1 MKMPDITM
9 TSSKPYMIR
18 ALYEWITDNNKIPYI
33 VVNVNT
39 DNIKVP
45 LQYAE
50 NGRIVLNISQTAAA
64 KLQIDN
70 DYITFSARFSG
81 VPMNVVIP
89 TSAVL
94 AIYAKETGA
103 GMVFEEEDGSGSG
116 NPPPPSTPP
125 SSPPPFGKP
134 NIKLVKS

>member
-1 MKMPDITM
+1 MKMPDSSM
-9 TSSKPYMIR
+9 TSSKSYMIR
-18 ALYEWITDNNKIPYI
+18 ALHEWITDNHKTPYM
-33 VVNVNT
+33 VVNVNV

-50 NGRIVLNISQTAAA
+50 NGKIVLNISHTAAS

-70 DYITFSARFSG
+70 DYIRFSARFSG
-81 VPMNVVIP
+81 ALMNVIIP

-103 GMVFEEEDGSGSG
+103 GMVFEQESGDSG
-116 NPPPPSTPP
+116 NPRPPPPTPP
-125 SSPPPFGKP
+125 SSFPPGRP

>member
-1 MKMPDITM
+1 MKMPDTDM
-9 TSSKPYMIR
+9 TSSKPYLIR
-18 ALYEWITDNNKIPYI
+18 ALYEWIVDNNKIPYI
-33 VVNVNT
+33 VVSVNA

-81 VPMNVVIP
+81 TPMNIVIP
-89 TSAVL
+89 ISAVL

-103 GMVFEEEDGSGSG
+103 GMVFEEEGGDSG
-116 NPPPPSTPP
+116 NP
-125 SSPPPFGKP
+125 PPPFGKP

>member
-1 MKMPDITM
+1 MKTPDSDM

-18 ALYEWITDNNKIPYI
+18 AIYEWIVDNNKIPYV
-33 VVNVNT
+33 VVNVDT

-45 LQYAE
+45 MQYAE
-50 NGRIVLNISQTAAA
+50 DGRIVLNISPTAAA
-64 KLQIDN
+64 KLQMDN

-81 VPMNVVIP
+81 APMNVVIP

-103 GMVFEEEDGSGSG
+103 GMVFEEEEGDSG
-116 NPPPPSTPP
+116 NPPAPP

>member
-1 MKMPDITM
+1 MPDISM

-18 ALYEWITDNNKIPYI
+18 AIYEWIVDNHKTPYI
-33 VVNVNT
+33 VVNINV

-45 LQYAE
+45 IQYAE
-50 NGRIVLNISQTAAA
+50 NGRIVLNISPTAAV

-81 VPMNVVIP
+81 ASMNFVIP
-89 TSAVL
+89 VSAIL

-103 GMVFEEEDGSGSG
+103 GMVFEEEGSDSG
-116 NPPPPSTPP
+116 NPPPPPPTLP
-125 SSPPPFGKP
+125 SSLPPFGKP